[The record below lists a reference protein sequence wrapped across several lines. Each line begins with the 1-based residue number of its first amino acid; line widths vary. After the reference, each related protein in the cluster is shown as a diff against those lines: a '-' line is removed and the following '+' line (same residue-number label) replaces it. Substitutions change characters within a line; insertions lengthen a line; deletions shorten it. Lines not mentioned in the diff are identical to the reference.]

1 MKELQVSSS
10 NQSLATVSLELNCD
24 QCSIDCEEECQLETH
39 IVKKYD
45 QSKRNGRAFGYALN
59 AKRAKTKLLKGA
71 KREKHLDVE
80 IKSGCANMRFS
91 DGAYSEVV
99 LPLLSVWHSIG
110 TKVFKLNDIEV
121 NIIESDPGID
131 INDKHMDTKL
141 VIIANNDRLVLHAYN
156 STQNLMVQ
164 GKNFQKFAINYLE
177 PLFTETIVKTMPS
190 IERFNANVLEVLG
203 VNKPTIKQP
212 KGPKPF
218 HCPQCKVKSTT
229 VADLK
234 MHMKSSHSN
243 VIRRNQLVRKVKK
256 NLNENLSLLDV
267 SEHSIATLDE
277 HPHETPQPSN
287 LILEFDECII
297 MKKHQMPT
305 PKIGTL

>member
-1 MKELQVSSS
+1 
-10 NQSLATVSLELNCD
+10 
-24 QCSIDCEEECQLETH
+24 
-39 IVKKYD
+39 
-45 QSKRNGRAFGYALN
+45 
-59 AKRAKTKLLKGA
+59 
-71 KREKHLDVE
+71 
-80 IKSGCANMRFS
+80 
-91 DGAYSEVV
+91 
-99 LPLLSVWHSIG
+99 
-110 TKVFKLNDIEV
+110 
-121 NIIESDPGID
+121 
-131 INDKHMDTKL
+131 
-141 VIIANNDRLVLHAYN
+141 
-156 STQNLMVQ
+156 
-164 GKNFQKFAINYLE
+164 
-177 PLFTETIVKTMPS
+177 MPS
-190 IERFNANVLEVLG
+190 IESFNANVLEVLG

-234 MHMKSSHSN
+234 MHLKSSHSN

-305 PKIGTL
+305 PKIGTLFLCNQCEFNSGSKCALDMHIKNMHEENRQTLENKHEVGYGYGLFKCDQSIKD